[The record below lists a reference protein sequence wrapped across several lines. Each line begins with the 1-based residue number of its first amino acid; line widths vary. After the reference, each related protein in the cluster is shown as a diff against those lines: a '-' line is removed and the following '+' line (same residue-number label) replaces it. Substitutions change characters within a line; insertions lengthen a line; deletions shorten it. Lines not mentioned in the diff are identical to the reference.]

1 MRADQAAFRDLL
13 QLGRRTTR
21 LSAFQLE
28 GDAIVGPSSM
38 LALVPAG
45 TGQEA
50 TRDERRPIFA
60 DELLTEGGPVAGLD
74 DGRSR
79 WLALRRARPAL
90 SDGRYGGYIEPRA
103 PQPYRVSRVDR
114 YVDCP
119 FKYFAET
126 VLGLDE
132 EREQAAGLSPL
143 ERGTL
148 VHTLFERFYAEW
160 QRRGERAI
168 TPAVMSEALEL
179 FRALADDALAP
190 LADADRALERARLF
204 GSIVGMGVAE
214 RVFELEA
221 ERGADVAERRLEMV
235 LNGTYGFPRLSGV
248 AERPIEI
255 RGTADRVDVLAD
267 GSLAIVDY
275 KLGRMPDLSASIQIA
290 VYAHAAGQMLER
302 ADGRPHPVAFASY
315 LAFGD
320 DRRLEGQLGRPGD
333 PVPIVVRSR
342 AAAFAAAVERIES
355 GAFPARPRHASDCQW
370 CGYAGV
376 CRKEY
381 RSDEH
386 EAAGPA

>member
-1 MRADQAAFRDLL
+1 
-13 QLGRRTTR
+13 
-21 LSAFQLE
+21 
-28 GDAIVGPSSM
+28 
-38 LALVPAG
+38 
-45 TGQEA
+45 
-50 TRDERRPIFA
+50 
-60 DELLTEGGPVAGLD
+60 
-74 DGRSR
+74 
-79 WLALRRARPAL
+79 
-90 SDGRYGGYIEPRA
+90 
-103 PQPYRVSRVDR
+103 
-114 YVDCP
+114 
-119 FKYFAET
+119 
-126 VLGLDE
+126 
-132 EREQAAGLSPL
+132 
-143 ERGTL
+143 
-148 VHTLFERFYAEW
+148 
-160 QRRGERAI
+160 
-168 TPAVMSEALEL
+168 
-179 FRALADDALAP
+179 
-190 LADADRALERARLF
+190 
-204 GSIVGMGVAE
+204 
-214 RVFELEA
+214 
-221 ERGADVAERRLEMV
+221 
-235 LNGTYGFPRLSGV
+235 
-248 AERPIEI
+248 
-255 RGTADRVDVLAD
+255 VDVLAD